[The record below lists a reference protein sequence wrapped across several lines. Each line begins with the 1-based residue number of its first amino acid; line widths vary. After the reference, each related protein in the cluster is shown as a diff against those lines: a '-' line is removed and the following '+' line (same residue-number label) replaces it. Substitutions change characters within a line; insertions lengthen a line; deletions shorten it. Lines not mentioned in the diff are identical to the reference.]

1 MLGLTFDKIVIL
13 AVIAAFLLGPT
24 RLPIAAAAL
33 GKFVRSL
40 RAFTTDTTERIRQE
54 VGPEFDEI
62 DWQRL
67 DPRQYDP
74 RRIIRDALTSEP
86 DASPV
91 IGPPFHTAATGS
103 DATSAAETPAS
114 EGSTS
119 VSSGRAV
126 EAE

>member
-1 MLGLTFDKIVIL
+1 MLGLTFEKVIIL

-24 RLPIAAAAL
+24 RLPVAAAYL

-62 DWQRL
+62 NWQRL

-86 DASPV
+86 ETNPV
-91 IGPPFHTAATGS
+91 TAQRFHTEVAEEDVAAQS
-103 DATSAAETPAS
+103 ESAPLDGALKAE
-114 EGSTS
+114 
-119 VSSGRAV
+119 
-126 EAE
+126 